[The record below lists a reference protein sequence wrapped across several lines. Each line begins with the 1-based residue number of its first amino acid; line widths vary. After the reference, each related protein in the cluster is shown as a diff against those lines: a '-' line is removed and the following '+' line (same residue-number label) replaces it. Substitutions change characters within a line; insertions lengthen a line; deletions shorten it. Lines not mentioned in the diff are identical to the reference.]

1 MLDMGFIHDIKRIIK
16 LLPKKRQTL
25 MFSATFSEDIR
36 RLAKGLVHEP
46 VEISVTPRN
55 STAEAIKHW
64 ICPVDKTKKTALLT
78 HLINKGEWQQVLVFS
93 RTKHGANRIATSLEK
108 KNISATAIHGNKS
121 QGARTRAL
129 ADFKAGKV
137 RVLVATDIAAR
148 GIDIDQLPHVINFD
162 LPSVPE
168 DYVHRIGRTGR
179 AGRGGEAISLVS
191 ADEAKQLFDIERLIQ
206 KQLERELVD
215 DFVPSHDLPKSRE
228 LLPAKSKRPKKP
240 NKSDSQGK
248 RNNNNGSQGHGAKN
262 NEGRREDQKKPNKAK
277 KRVFWNNKPNRKPKV

>member
-1 MLDMGFIHDIKRIIK
+1 M
-16 LLPKKRQTL
+16 
-25 MFSATFSEDIR
+25 
-36 RLAKGLVHEP
+36 
-46 VEISVTPRN
+46 
-55 STAEAIKHW
+55 STGQIQ
-64 ICPVDKTKKTALLT
+64 C
-78 HLINKGEWQQVLVFS
+78 LIASN
-93 RTKHGANRIATSLEK
+93 LEK

-206 KQLERELVD
+206 KELERELID
-215 DFVPSHDLPKSRE
+215 DFVPNHDIPKSRA
-228 LLPAKSKRPKKP
+228 LLPLKSKRPKKP
-240 NKSDSQGK
+240 NKSEAQQRNRK
-248 RNNNNGSQGHGAKN
+248 RNNNNSQSNTSKSNDGKD
-262 NEGRREDQKKPNKAK
+262 DQKKPNKAK
-277 KRVFWNNKPNRKPKV
+277 KRLFWNKKINKTPKAKH

>member
-1 MLDMGFIHDIKRIIK
+1 M
-16 LLPKKRQTL
+16 
-25 MFSATFSEDIR
+25 
-36 RLAKGLVHEP
+36 
-46 VEISVTPRN
+46 
-55 STAEAIKHW
+55 
-64 ICPVDKTKKTALLT
+64 
-78 HLINKGEWQQVLVFS
+78 
-93 RTKHGANRIATSLEK
+93 TKHLESEG
-108 KNISATAIHGNKS
+108 IVAAAIHGNKS

-206 KQLERELVD
+206 KELERELID
-215 DFVPSHDLPKSRE
+215 DFVPNHDLPKSRA
-228 LLPAKSKRPKKP
+228 LLPVKSKKPKKSEP
-240 NKSDSQGK
+240 QGRNRNRS
-248 RNNNNGSQGHGAKN
+248 RNNSQSRTAES
-262 NEGRREDQKKPNKAK
+262 NESQRDHQEKPNKAK
-277 KRVFWNNKPNRKPKV
+277 KRIFWNKKPNRKPKQQAT

>member
-1 MLDMGFIHDIKRIIK
+1 
-16 LLPKKRQTL
+16 
-25 MFSATFSEDIR
+25 
-36 RLAKGLVHEP
+36 
-46 VEISVTPRN
+46 
-55 STAEAIKHW
+55 
-64 ICPVDKTKKTALLT
+64 
-78 HLINKGEWQQVLVFS
+78 LINKGEWQQVLVFS
-93 RTKHGANRIATSLEK
+93 RTKHGANRIATNLEK

-206 KQLERELVD
+206 KELERELID
-215 DFVPSHDLPKSRE
+215 DFAPNHDLPKSRA

-240 NKSDSQGK
+240 NKQESQG
-248 RNNNNGSQGHGAKN
+248 RNRNRNRSKN
-262 NEGRREDQKKPNKAK
+262 NSLSNAAKTNEGQSNEREKPKKAKKRIFWNKKPNK
-277 KRVFWNNKPNRKPKV
+277 KPSL